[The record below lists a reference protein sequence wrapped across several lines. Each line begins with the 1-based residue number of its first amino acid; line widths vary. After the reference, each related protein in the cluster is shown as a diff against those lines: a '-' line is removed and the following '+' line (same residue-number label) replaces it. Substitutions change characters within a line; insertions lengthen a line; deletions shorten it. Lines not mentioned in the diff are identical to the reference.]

1 MKILLLGSSGM
12 LGNQLYKILRTKF
25 KVYTNGLK
33 KRKFDLSNK
42 KNINLLLKKVPDVV
56 INASGITNIETCE
69 KDKKLVQKVNVG
81 VLSDI
86 FKIKKEKNYK
96 FWFIQ
101 FSTDQMYDSNN
112 FKKEF
117 FESQKP
123 KINNNYTKTKLQAE
137 KICKKNKGLILRTNF
152 FGKSTVKKKSF
163 SDWVF
168 KNMLGKNSFYL
179 FNDVYFSP
187 LRIESICKFMKE
199 ILIKN
204 FGKTGIYNLGSKK
217 GFSKLKFSILFS
229 KYLKVKN
236 NNYKIA
242 KINKILKIKRSR
254 NMLMNVK
261 KFENDF
267 KISLPD
273 LEKEIKRE
281 VYKNYLI

>member
-42 KNINLLLKKVPDVV
+42 KNINLLLKKVPNVV

-69 KDKKLVQKVNVG
+69 KDKKLAQKVNVG

-137 KICKKNKGLILRTNF
+137 KICKKNKSLILRTNF

-217 GFSKLKFSILFS
+217 CFSKLKFYLLFS

>member
-12 LGNQLYKILRTKF
+12 LGNQLYTILRTKF

-69 KDKKLVQKVNVG
+69 KDKKLAQKLNVG

-117 FESQKP
+117 IESQKP

-137 KICKKNKGLILRTNF
+137 KICKKNKSLILRTNF

-217 GFSKLKFSILFS
+217 GFSKFKFSLLFS

-261 KFENDF
+261 KFENNF
-267 KISLPD
+267 KIFLPD

>member
-117 FESQKP
+117 FE
-123 KINNNYTKTKLQAE
+123 
-137 KICKKNKGLILRTNF
+137 
-152 FGKSTVKKKSF
+152 
-163 SDWVF
+163 
-168 KNMLGKNSFYL
+168 
-179 FNDVYFSP
+179 
-187 LRIESICKFMKE
+187 
-199 ILIKN
+199 
-204 FGKTGIYNLGSKK
+204 
-217 GFSKLKFSILFS
+217 
-229 KYLKVKN
+229 
-236 NNYKIA
+236 
-242 KINKILKIKRSR
+242 
-254 NMLMNVK
+254 
-261 KFENDF
+261 
-267 KISLPD
+267 
-273 LEKEIKRE
+273 
-281 VYKNYLI
+281 

>member
-1 MKILLLGSSGM
+1 VKILLLGSSGM

-137 KICKKNKGLILRTNF
+137 KICKKNQSLILRTNF